1 MEQLQYTHYN
11 TFNEEAKVFIR
22 FIKEKHILEK
32 ILIKIKPHRY
42 ITNVGELIRYL
53 EFYTQSKNS
62 YLIDAV
68 PTINEPFLFTNSKR
82 QEYFKWLCIV
92 NNYKTMLF
100 NYRYRK
106 YRIEDTTFN
115 HEL

>member
-1 MEQLQYTHYN
+1 MKQLKYTQYN

-42 ITNVGELIRYL
+42 ITKVGELIRYL
-53 EFYTQSKNS
+53 EFNTQSKNS
-62 YLIDAV
+62 YLVDGI
-68 PTINEPFLFTNSKR
+68 PTVCKPFLFSKNQF
-82 QEYFKWLCIV
+82 QEYHQWIKIA
-92 NNYKTMLF
+92 NKYKTMLF

-106 YRIEDTTFN
+106 YRIEDTIY
-115 HEL
+115 LSC